1 MFFFLR
7 SACSC
12 PLYSGCGQLLA
23 WLSMERGGYE
33 SDRNR
38 LAVVSRRMVPAATA
52 GPVAEADTEVVA
64 AVAAAAPLDS
74 SPIIE
79 FPIAP
84 EVDQSVSAFV
94 FSHTPLPFNGPCTIF
109 LTTARSA
116 RHMIFHM
123 TVDRCLLLVF
133 FMFLMRYLVNL
144 RCVTSLLS
152 TSCVCLS

>member
-1 MFFFLR
+1 MAF
-7 SACSC
+7 SS

-23 WLSMERGGYE
+23 WLSMERAGYE

-38 LAVVSRRMVPAATA
+38 LAVVSRRAVPAAAA
-52 GPVAEADTEVVA
+52 GSAAEAPTEAVA
-64 AVAAAAPLDS
+64 AVAAVAP
-74 SPIIE
+74 SPSLPVIE

-94 FSHTPLPFNGPCTIF
+94 FSYTPLPFNGPCTIF

-123 TVDRCLLLVF
+123 TVDR
-133 FMFLMRYLVNL
+133 
-144 RCVTSLLS
+144 
-152 TSCVCLS
+152 